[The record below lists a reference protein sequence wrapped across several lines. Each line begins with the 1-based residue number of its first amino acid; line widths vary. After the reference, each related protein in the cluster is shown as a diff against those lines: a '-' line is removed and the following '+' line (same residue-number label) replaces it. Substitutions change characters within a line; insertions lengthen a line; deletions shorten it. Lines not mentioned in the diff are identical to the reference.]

1 MSKGVRK
8 SIEGAKSR
16 SLTIHFTRE
25 EDIQLFDRVLK
36 AADEDFRRPAEQFVL
51 KLLHNAYPP
60 PIQVVEAPKTADP
73 QGVIAGTKEL
83 KNAD

>member
-60 PIQVVEAPKTADP
+60 PIQVGAPKTADP